1 MEVGS
6 QQWQPDS
13 WCRYPATHQ
22 PLYRDN
28 QRLRD
33 ISQIIANYPPLIPFT
48 EIRHLQ
54 SQLLEVV
61 AGRSFILQGGGCAE
75 LFTDC
80 RADKITAE
88 IALLELM
95 AERIAEHSGQ
105 LIVKIGRIAGQYAK
119 ARSQNF
125 EVIDGHEV
133 VTFRGDN
140 INSRHPRQRTTDPL
154 RLQQGY
160 LHAAATMNF
169 IRSQQRRP
177 FYISH
182 EGLVLTYEQA
192 MTRKVAGRYYNGG
205 AHLLWIGDR
214 TRDATQAHVEYCR
227 GIANPIAIK
236 LGPSAQVSEVL
247 ATLHL
252 LNPTNELAKIMLICR
267 FGVEAVFR
275 CLPKFIETINDQQL
289 NVIWSV
295 DPMHGNTRRLGPS
308 MIKTRLFSD
317 IAQELTDTITIHRR
331 YNSRLQGVHLE
342 LTSEPVTECLGG
354 PQQLTEKNLTDNY
367 RTACDPRLNY
377 QQSLEIAD
385 QLAAALSY

>member
-6 QQWQPDS
+6 QQWQLDS
-13 WCRYPATHQ
+13 WRRYPASHQ
-22 PLYRDN
+22 PLYRDS
-28 QRLRD
+28 QQLKD
-33 ISQIIANYPPLIPFT
+33 ISRIIANYPPLIPFT
-48 EIRHLQ
+48 EIQRLQ
-54 SQLLEVV
+54 TQLLEVV

-75 LFTDC
+75 LFADC

-88 IALLELM
+88 LTLLDLM

-105 LIVKIGRIAGQYAK
+105 SIIKIGRIAGQYAK
-119 ARSQNF
+119 ARSQTF
-125 EVIDGHEV
+125 EVVDGHEV

-140 INSRHPRQRTTDPL
+140 INSRHPHQRTTDPV

-169 IRSQQRRP
+169 IRCQQQE

-192 MTRKVAGRYYNGG
+192 MTRKVADSYYNSG

-214 TRDATQAHVEYCR
+214 TRNARQAHVEYCR

-236 LGPSAQVSEVL
+236 LGPTAQVSEVL

-252 LNPTNELAKIMLICR
+252 LNPSNEIAKIMLICR
-267 FGVEAVFR
+267 FGVEAVSR
-275 CLPKFIETINDQQL
+275 CLPKFIEAINDQQL

-308 MIKTRLFSD
+308 MLKTRLCSD
-317 IAQELTDTITIHRR
+317 IAQELTDTIAIHRR
-331 YNSRLQGVHLE
+331 YDKRLQGVHLE
-342 LTSEPVTECLGG
+342 LTSEAVTECLGG
-354 PQQLTEKNLTDNY
+354 SQQLTEKNLTDNY
-367 RTACDPRLNY
+367 LSACDPRLNY
-377 QQSLEIAD
+377 RQSLEIAD
-385 QLAAALSY
+385 QLATALNY